1 MLRYP
6 LPLSFLLPVIL
17 AGALTAQAAAPDVDW
32 TRVYGDSGINIAYWI
47 EECSTSGYVVSGS
60 WPEDGTGE
68 RDALLMRVD
77 VDGDT
82 LWTKTWG
89 DSLADAAACV
99 RETSDRGF
107 ILAGFTERV
116 PGDVDAWFI
125 RTDENGD
132 TLWTS
137 QFDFGTTDILYSVVE
152 MTNGDFIACGY
163 SSGAPPA
170 DAIDILVMR
179 IDSNGH
185 GRWKLILEKP
195 GNERGLELCK
205 TRDGNVAVGGFGGTD
220 MVSDDAMLIKVDAA
234 SGDTIWTRAYQDTV
248 TRDIVSGM
256 RETLDGGFI
265 LCGGKT
271 DRNTLVREGFLI
283 RTDSAG
289 FAIWFKRY
297 GGAGDGQYICSVV
310 ATPDSGYA
318 LGARRDTSETSDY
331 DFYFMRTNS
340 AGDTLWT
347 KTLYEP
353 ERQVMTCMTMT
364 GDNGYVSCG
373 EGRVLPSTESTIWLV
388 KLGEDDAGVIPL
400 EESLEPASLAVEG
413 ASPFTG
419 NVPISY
425 EIPSACHV
433 NLTVFDVSGR
443 YVATLAEG
451 IKSAGAHRVE
461 WDRRNC
467 AGEEVTSGMYFIKC
481 DTPDGSAVEKALVVK

>member
-1 MLRYP
+1 MLRH
-6 LPLSFLLPVIL
+6 LLVFSFFSVIIL
-17 AGALTAQAAAPDVDW
+17 MGAFSAQAAAPDVDW
-32 TRVYGDSGINIAYWI
+32 IEVYGDSGDNVTYWI
-47 EECSTSGYVVSGS
+47 EECSTFGYVVSGS
-60 WPEDGTGE
+60 RTGSGTDE
-68 RDALLMRVD
+68 LDALLMRVD
-77 VDGDT
+77 ADGDT

-89 DSLADAAACV
+89 DSLEDAAACV
-99 RETSDRGF
+99 RETSDGGF
-107 ILAGFTERV
+107 ILAGYTERV
-116 PGDVDAWFI
+116 PGNIDAWFI
-125 RTDENGD
+125 RTDANGD

-137 QFDFGTTDILYSVVE
+137 QFDFGAGDILYSVVE

-170 DAIDILVMR
+170 DSIDILVMR
-179 IDSNGH
+179 IDSTGH
-185 GRWKLILEKP
+185 GEWKLIFEKP

-205 TRDGNVAVGGFGGTD
+205 TSDGNIAVGGFGGTD
-220 MVSDDAMLIKVDAA
+220 VVRDDAILIKVDAA
-234 SGDTIWTRAYQDTV
+234 NGDTVWTRAYKDTV

-256 RETLDGGFI
+256 RETMDGGFI

-271 DRNTLVREGFLI
+271 DYDTLEREGFLI
-283 RTDSAG
+283 KTDCAG

-297 GGAGDGQYICSVV
+297 GGPGDSQYICSVV

-318 LGARRDTSETSDY
+318 LGARRDTSAAADY
-331 DFYFMRTNS
+331 DFYFMRTDS

-388 KLGEDDAGVIPL
+388 KLGEDDAGVIPIEKNL
-400 EESLEPASLAVEG
+400 DPELLAVEG

-419 NVPISY
+419 SVPVRY

-433 NLTVFDVSGR
+433 QLKVFDVSGR
-443 YVATLAEG
+443 YVATLVEG
-451 IKSAGAHRVE
+451 IKSAGAYHVE
-461 WDRRNC
+461 WDCRN
-467 AGEEVTSGMYFIKC
+467 AEGQGVTSGMYFIKC
-481 DTPDGSAVEKALVVK
+481 DTPGRHAVRKALVVK